1 MSEHPPPRPLTAGD
15 PPHLGPYRLL
25 GKLGQ
30 GGMGTVYLAED
41 TTGRRVAVKVINPDL
56 AHDEA
61 FRARFRREA
70 EAARRVRRFC
80 TAAVLDA
87 HVTEDPLYVVTEYVP
102 GPNLVEAVRADGP
115 LRDGDVEAL
124 AVGVATA
131 LSAIHAGGIVHRDLK
146 PANVLLSPLG
156 PRVID
161 FGVARSVE
169 VDTQLTRTGTAMG
182 TPAYMAP
189 EVLRHEPVTPASDM
203 FCWGCVVV
211 FAATGQGPFTGE
223 NIAQVMHRI
232 LHEPPQLDGLGDSL
246 RRVVARALAK
256 NPANRPTAE
265 QVLTELLGRPHA
277 DTELVVEHLAAAR
290 KRRAPSRGRP
300 SRGRPSRRMS
310 LALVLAGLAGAV
322 AYTWTSAGEAGAPPL
337 TVPPPVARYA
347 VPADDFGNP
356 RSGWTNVRHSYY
368 KDGAYNLAT
377 SGKYL
382 AYTAWSSSLPLLPQ
396 RQLVSVTA
404 RVRNGAGQ
412 SAVGVFCWGKSTEG
426 GLVSYEFQVARDG
439 RARIVRNSA
448 GWSAVLADRTTAPL
462 ASRAVRLQALCS
474 RDRLAL
480 WIDGRKTA
488 EYAVTEALPVQETS
502 GISGLLVSRPQP
514 DAPNTEAVF
523 DDFSVAEV

>member
-1 MSEHPPPRPLTAGD
+1 MSEHRPPRPLTAVD
-15 PPHLGPYRLL
+15 PPRLGPYRLL

-61 FRARFRREA
+61 FRERFRREA

-131 LSAIHAGGIVHRDLK
+131 LSAIHAAGIVHRDLK

-161 FGVARSVE
+161 FGVARSVD

-246 RRVVARALAK
+246 RRVVARTLAK

-265 QVLTELLGRPHA
+265 QVLTELLGRTHA
-277 DTELVVEHLAAAR
+277 DTELVVERLAAAR
-290 KRRAPSRGRP
+290 KRRAPSR
-300 SRGRPSRRMS
+300 RMS
-310 LALVLAGLAGAV
+310 LALVLAVLTGAG
-322 AYTWTSAGEAGAPPL
+322 AYTWASAEEAAPRPL
-337 TVPPPVARYA
+337 LTPPPVTRYA
-347 VPADDFGNP
+347 VPPDGFDNP
-356 RSGWTNVRHSYY
+356 GSGWTNVPHSNY
-368 KDGAYNLAT
+368 KGGAYNLAT
-377 SGKYL
+377 FGKYL
-382 AYTAWSSSLPLLPQ
+382 AYTAWSSALPLLPQ

-404 RVRNGAGQ
+404 QIKGGAGQ
-412 SAVGVFCWGKSTEG
+412 AAAGVFCWGKSTAD
-426 GLVSYEFQVARDG
+426 GLVSYEFQMARDG
-439 RARIVRNSA
+439 RVKIVRNSA
-448 GWSAVLADRTTAPL
+448 GWSAVLADRTTTAPG
-462 ASRAVRLQALCS
+462 SRSVRLQALCS
-474 RDRLAL
+474 RERLAL
-480 WIDGRKTA
+480 WVDGRKAA
-488 EYAVTEALPVQETS
+488 EYTVNEALPVQETS